1 MIKGC
6 FKKALNVDTAVM
18 MIVSFREYQDWSTT
32 FDLVV
37 PNKFKDKKEQPEKE
51 NQDNEKE
58 SQ

>member
-18 MIVSFREYQDWSTT
+18 MIVAFREYQDWSTT

-37 PNKFKDKKEQPEKE
+37 PNKFKDKKDEPEKE
-51 NQDNEKE
+51 T
-58 SQ
+58 